1 MAEKP
6 SIARNLVRTFS
17 TVEKLKFETTTAKSR
32 FNRIF
37 VADLEHSLEYEILEN
52 DEILNKII
60 LQPGDRIKITSVT
73 GHVSSFDYPPPYD
86 KKTNWGESDP
96 ENLIDL
102 DAIEIPIN
110 ENLHNQLI
118 ELGSNCTHLVIAT
131 DWDPQGE
138 SIGSQIIRLIEKG
151 KQTKD
156 TIIVSRMRF
165 TATNIPSLMRAF
177 KEQFLID
184 GSLVSSVDSLRRQD
198 LRMGAS
204 LTRFLT
210 VGIEEKGINR
220 LISYG
225 PCQSSV
231 LWIIVKKYL
240 EKQLFEPQPFWE
252 MKVIH
257 ELKIEEVA
265 EKSVKKK
272 KSKKKPSKKQTKKK
286 KGLSNQ
292 DELKFVFNWINN
304 PILSEPELLKLKTKL
319 SNTSEGTIKS
329 QERELQPI
337 LRPKPLDTDTLEAD
351 GSRLFRV
358 SPKLIADTA
367 EKLYNTGFITYPRT
381 ESSYYLQKDLTP
393 VCEKFIDSD
402 IFVSEAKECID
413 SGNTKNPS
421 QGKFSKDH
429 EPIIPVK
436 PATESDITTA
446 IKGTDF
452 ENSLAWRI
460 YDYITRRFFATV
472 HLDAE
477 LEVTTT
483 TIDVKT
489 EEFIHKGQQ
498 VAQEG
503 FLAIFPYRKIPQNPA
518 YPVSKGKIIDIK
530 IDSEKK
536 FTKPPDLWTESQLIR
551 EMARLNIGTDAT
563 RSQHIATVIERGFA
577 KVQTGSRTLLPTEI
591 GIAFFDTFSKYA
603 EKLILPEIRET
614 VEQWTVGIR
623 TGENTPE
630 KVDQNVKDLTKSSL
644 NELKKNKTDIFT
656 EFVEKIQSTTKEG
669 SEFGVCMK
677 CGEIL
682 VLKGSTKG
690 KRYLLC
696 SNTSCG
702 QTYLLPKKGDLT
714 LLPEKCHACP
724 MYPIQVGSGTKSWI
738 FCPNCW
744 NSRQDAEGLLFC
756 SRCEYES
763 CPYSKVSKDFTIKHE
778 KGKLGLCPICQEG
791 ELSLFFDEWRTKIQ
805 CTNENCRVEYKAPN
819 IRAGTSIQIDG
830 PCKLCG
836 LLTLLI
842 KRKGKATYN
851 FCPTCSLLCFS
862 CMYRCY
868 G

>member
-6 SIARNLVRTFS
+6 SIARSLVKSFS

-37 VADLEHSLEYEILEN
+37 VADIEHSLDYTITM
-52 DEILNKII
+52 DDDTVTTVSI
-60 LQPGDRIKITSVT
+60 QPGDRIKITSVT

-86 KKTNWGESDP
+86 KKTNWGDSDP

-102 DAIEIPIN
+102 DAVEIAIN
-110 ENLHNQLI
+110 DNLYNQII

-131 DWDPQGE
+131 DFDPQGE
-138 SIGSQIIRLIEKG
+138 SIGSQIARLIERG
-151 KQTKD
+151 SPNPS
-156 TIIVSRMRF
+156 TIVISRMRF
-165 TATNIPSLMRAF
+165 TATNVPSLMRSF
-177 KEQFLID
+177 KEQFQID
-184 GSLVSSVDSLRRQD
+184 SSLVSSVDSLRRQD

-210 VGIEEKGINR
+210 VGVEEKGINR

-240 EKQLFEPQPFWE
+240 EKQAFEPKPYW
-252 MKVIH
+252 
-257 ELKIEEVA
+257 ELKAIYESKEVIQDEGD
-265 EKSVKKK
+265 EKVKKAKKTKKKTTKKKTKK
-272 KSKKKPSKKQTKKK
+272 KSSVDDSVQ
-286 KGLSNQ
+286 
-292 DELKFVFNWINN
+292 KFVFNWVNN
-304 PILSEPELLKLKTKL
+304 PITTEADLENLLTKL
-319 SNTSEGTIKS
+319 PSSGNSSFKS
-329 QERELQPI
+329 QTKDAQPV

-367 EKLYNTGFITYPRT
+367 EKLYNNGFITYPRT
-381 ESSYYLQKDLTP
+381 ESSYYLQKDLTS
-393 VCEKFIDSD
+393 VCDKFIDAGV
-402 IFVSEAKECID
+402 FNEEAKACIA

-436 PATESDITTA
+436 AAKEGDITAA
-446 IKGTDF
+446 IKGNDF

-460 YDYITRRFFATV
+460 YEYVVKRFFATV

-477 LEVTTT
+477 LELTTT
-483 TIDVKT
+483 TIEMNS
-489 EEFIHKGQQ
+489 EEFNHKGQKI
-498 VAQEG
+498 VKKG
-503 FLAIFPYRKIPQNPA
+503 FLEVFPYRKVNETLSPQI
-518 YPVSKGKIIDIK
+518 KGKTIDVHIES
-530 IDSEKK
+530 DKK
-536 FTKPPDLWTESQLIR
+536 FTLPPDLWTESQLIR

-577 KVQTGSRTLLPTEI
+577 KVQSGSRVLVPTEI
-591 GIAFFDTFSKYA
+591 GIAFFDTFSKFA

-630 KVDQNVKDLTKSSL
+630 SVDQNVKELTKSSL
-644 NELKKNKTDIFT
+644 VNLKKNKSEIF
-656 EFVEKIQSTTKEG
+656 EGFVKKIQETTKEG
-669 SEFGVCMK
+669 LEFGKCMK
-677 CGEIL
+677 CGEPLI
-682 VLKGSTKG
+682 LKGSSKG

-696 SNTSCG
+696 TNKDCNE
-702 QTYLLPKKGDLT
+702 TYLLPKKGELT

-744 NSRQDAEGLLFC
+744 NTRQDKEGLLFC
-756 SRCEYES
+756 SRCEYDS
-763 CPYSKVSKDFTIKHE
+763 CPYSTISKDFSVKHE
-778 KGKLGLCPICQEG
+778 KGNLGPCPNCLKG
-791 ELSLFFDEWRTKIQ
+791 DLLLFFDEWRTKIE
-805 CTNENCRVEYKAPN
+805 CSNCKFEYKAPN
-819 IRAGTSIQIDG
+819 IRAGTSIQVDG

-836 LLTLLI
+836 LSTLLI
-842 KRKGKATYN
+842 RRKGKATYN
-851 FCPTCSLLCFS
+851 MCPVCSLLCFQ
-862 CMYRCY
+862 CMHRCY